1 MTPFSKSQLLRGTAI
16 SVSFIIVSL
25 ILWNTYTFFQ
35 KFKTEERQKME
46 ILAKAYERLGYF
58 DLEVDTDLEL
68 YILENYTTNPMI
80 ETDKD
85 GTITIWANVGI
96 DELISYD
103 SLTNKD
109 RDMLHDKLQLMK
121 NQNEPIKYSYHA
133 FDANI
138 ERIIYYQNSEL
149 LQKLTYYPIT
159 LILILVLFTSV
170 IFFYFKSSKTASQNK
185 LWTGMAKET
194 AHQIGTPLSSLL
206 GWIELLRLENTDE
219 TIVSEIEKDVTRLNV
234 IAERFSKIGSI
245 PELEKHN
252 IVKVTKN
259 AFAYIESRSSKQVNF
274 SFITESEELFA
285 LINLQLFGWVI
296 ENLVKNAID
305 SMKGKGAIS
314 IEIKNT
320 SKEIQIFISDT
331 GKGIPKSL
339 RQRIFTPGFTT
350 KKRGWG
356 LGLSLSKRIVEE
368 YHNGKIFVKKSEIN
382 KGSTFCI
389 NLRRTE

>member
-85 GTITIWANVGI
+85 GEITIWANVGI
-96 DELISYD
+96 DELTSYD

-109 RDMLHDKLQLMK
+109 RDILHDKLQLMK

-219 TIVSEIEKDVTRLNV
+219 TIVSEIEKDVIRLNV

-259 AFAYIESRSSKQVNF
+259 AFAYLESRSSKQVNF

-368 YHNGKIFVKKSEIN
+368 YHDGKIFVKKSEIN
-382 KGSTFCI
+382 KGSIFCI